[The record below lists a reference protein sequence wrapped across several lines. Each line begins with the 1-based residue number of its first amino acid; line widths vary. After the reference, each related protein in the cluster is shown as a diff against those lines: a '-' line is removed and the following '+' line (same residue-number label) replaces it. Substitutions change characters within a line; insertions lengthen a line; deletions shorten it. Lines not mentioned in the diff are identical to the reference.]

1 MRRWTTSTAIAV
13 LAAGCA
19 TAPPQR
25 ETPTPGAPPP
35 PTTTPATPID
45 QRFDTISQDA
55 RRSEHE
61 RDATARNALADDARR
76 EAEACLAS
84 DPKAAACLYGHAI
97 ALGLDARAHPAHAG
111 QSLKQ
116 MLAELEAADTADP
129 AYDQAGPARVRAL
142 VLTRAPGWPLGPG
155 DPAAGVDAA
164 RRAVSLKPQYPP
176 NLLALAEAL
185 SKNADSAGAR
195 AAYQCAHAAALAAPP
210 SADRD
215 EWLNEAERGLQGQ

>member
-1 MRRWTTSTAIAV
+1 V

-19 TAPPQR
+19 AAPPHR
-25 ETPTPGAPPP
+25 EGPVAPPAP
-35 PTTTPATPID
+35 SGATTID
-45 QRFDTISQDA
+45 QHFEAISQDA
-55 RRSEHE
+55 KRSEHE
-61 RDATARNALADDARR
+61 REATARSALADDAGR
-76 EAEACLAS
+76 EAEACLAG

-97 ALGLDARAHPAHAG
+97 ALGLDARAHPARAG

-116 MLAELEAADTADP
+116 MLAELDAAEAADP

-164 RRAVSLKPQYPP
+164 RRAVSLKPEYPP

-185 SKNADSAGAR
+185 TKSADSAGAH
-195 AAYQCAHAAALAAPP
+195 AAYQRAHDAALGSPP

-215 EWLNEAERGLQGQ
+215 EWLSEADRGLQRQ